1 MKSNPRQIFVIVLF
15 SALIFITLRPVTDPD
30 FWWHLKTGQL
40 ISQTQQIPKQDPF
53 SYTALGKPWTT
64 HEWLSE
70 LMIFKIFQAG
80 SFAALI
86 LTFSL
91 IITAAYLLVYLR
103 CPGSSRPYIAGF
115 ALIIGAAA
123 SAPLWGV
130 RPQMITLLFFS
141 LFLYLLERYRQEQQL
156 GFLIPLPL
164 LMLVWVNLH
173 GGYIL
178 GLVVVGVYIAGAVIE
193 LIWQA
198 AHSKTAIRE
207 AIRPVLTLTG
217 IFIGSVLA
225 ALINP
230 NGVRILTYPFET
242 LTDPAMHAFIQEWFP
257 PDFRELMWLPLALL
271 ILALIVSSIR
281 GHHTRSIT
289 HIMLVLIFGYLAL
302 RSMRN
307 VPLFVIVAVPVL
319 AGQID
324 SFLGAKLPVINAKK
338 TFSWMNWLVA
348 CVMIVVV
355 VLRFQQ
361 QAGEQAQSE
370 AQNFPKQ
377 AADWILAHRP
387 TGNMFNAYS
396 WGGYLIYRLY
406 PDFPVYIDGR
416 ADLYGPAFF
425 SQYAGTALAKPGWE
439 ETFSKE
445 NIAYVLVE
453 QNSALADALRQ
464 SPGWAIPFE
473 DDLSVIFQRR

>member
-1 MKSNPRQIFVIVLF
+1 VKANPRQLFVVVLF
-15 SALIFITLRPVTDPD
+15 SAIIFITLRPVTDPD
-30 FWWHLKTGQL
+30 FWWHLTTGQL
-40 ISQTQQIPKQDPF
+40 INQTQQIPKQDPF

-80 SFAALI
+80 SFGALI
-86 LTFSL
+86 LVFSM

-115 ALIIGAAA
+115 ALILGAAA

-141 LFLYLLERYRQEQQL
+141 LFLYLLERYQHEHKLR
-156 GFLIPLPL
+156 FLIPLPL

-178 GLVVVGVYIAGAVIE
+178 GLGVMGVYIAGAAIE
-193 LIWQA
+193 LVWRA
-198 AHSKTAIRE
+198 THAKTALRE
-207 AIRPVLTLTG
+207 GLQPVLTQIG
-217 IFIGSVLA
+217 IFIGTVLA

-271 ILALIVSSIR
+271 IVALIVSSIR
-281 GHHTRSIT
+281 GHHTRSIPQVL
-289 HIMLVLIFGYLAL
+289 LVLIFGYLAL

-324 SFLGAKLPVINAKK
+324 SFIGAKLPQIKDKK
-338 TFSWMNWLVA
+338 TFSWMNLLVTG
-348 CVMIVVV
+348 VLIILVG
-355 VLRFQQ
+355 LRFQQ
-361 QAGEQAQSE
+361 QAGEQPQAE
-370 AQNFPKQ
+370 AKNFPKQ
-377 AADWILAHRP
+377 AADWILIHRP

-416 ADLYGPAFF
+416 ADLYGPGFF
-425 SQYAGTALAKPGWE
+425 SKYADTYLAKPGWE
-439 ETFSKE
+439 ATISQE

-453 QNSALADALRQ
+453 SNSTLADALRQ
-464 SPGWAIPFE
+464 SPGWDIPFE
-473 DDLSVIFQRR
+473 DDHSVIFQRR

>member
-15 SALIFITLRPVTDPD
+15 SAIIFITLRPVTDPD

-70 LMIFKIFQAG
+70 LVIFKIFQAG
-80 SFAALI
+80 SFGALI
-86 LTFSL
+86 LVFSL
-91 IITAAYLLVYLR
+91 IITTAYLLVYLR

-115 ALIIGAAA
+115 ALILGAAA

-141 LFLYLLERYRQEQQL
+141 LFLYLLERYRQSHQL
-156 GFLIPLPL
+156 RFLIPLPL
-164 LMLVWVNLH
+164 LMLAWVNLH

-178 GLVVVGVYIAGAVIE
+178 GLGVMGITIAGEVIE

-198 AHSKTAIRE
+198 THAKAALRE
-207 AIRPVLTLTG
+207 AVQPVLTQVG
-217 IFIGSVLA
+217 MFIGSVLA

-271 ILALIVSSIR
+271 IVALIVSSLR
-281 GHHTRSIT
+281 GHHTRS
-289 HIMLVLIFGYLAL
+289 MPQVLLVLFFGYMAL

-324 SFLGAKLPVINAKK
+324 SFIGVKLPQLKTKK
-338 TFSWMNWLVA
+338 IFNWMNLLVSA
-348 CVMIVVV
+348 LLILLLG
-355 VLRFQQ
+355 LRFQQ
-361 QAGEQAQSE
+361 QAGEQAQAE
-370 AQNFPKQ
+370 AKNFPKQ
-377 AADWILAHRP
+377 AADWILEHRP
-387 TGNMFNAYS
+387 AGNMFNAYS

-416 ADLYGPAFF
+416 ADLYGPDFF
-425 SQYAGTALAKPGWE
+425 SQYAGTYLIKPGWE

-445 NIAYVLVE
+445 NIAYVLIE
-453 QNSALADALRQ
+453 SNSSLADALRQ
-464 SPGWAIPFE
+464 SPGWFIPFE
-473 DDLSVIFQRR
+473 DDLSVIFQLR

>member
-156 GFLIPLPL
+156 RFLIPLPL

-178 GLVVVGVYIAGAVIE
+178 GLGVMGVYIAGAVIE

-198 AHSKTAIRE
+198 THAKTAIRE
-207 AIRPVLTLTG
+207 TFRPVLTLTG
-217 IFIGSVLA
+217 MFIGSVLA

-271 ILALIVSSIR
+271 IAGIDRQQHPGSS
-281 GHHTRSIT
+281 H
-289 HIMLVLIFGYLAL
+289 
-302 RSMRN
+302 
-307 VPLFVIVAVPVL
+307 PVDHSDYV
-319 AGQID
+319 G
-324 SFLGAKLPVINAKK
+324 
-338 TFSWMNWLVA
+338 
-348 CVMIVVV
+348 
-355 VLRFQQ
+355 
-361 QAGEQAQSE
+361 
-370 AQNFPKQ
+370 
-377 AADWILAHRP
+377 
-387 TGNMFNAYS
+387 
-396 WGGYLIYRLY
+396 
-406 PDFPVYIDGR
+406 PDFWVFGIALDAECPLVCDRGGSGIGR
-416 ADLYGPAFF
+416 ADRFVPWGKA
-425 SQYAGTALAKPGWE
+425 SGDQCEKKP
-439 ETFSKE
+439 
-445 NIAYVLVE
+445 
-453 QNSALADALRQ
+453 
-464 SPGWAIPFE
+464 
-473 DDLSVIFQRR
+473 SVGSIG